1 MSKRQAVCL
10 LIVVAL
16 LLSAAVWWRSTNAQP
31 EPIPEP
37 TPEPERDWGGIK
49 TVKVYDVYYT
59 PEDAEA
65 IAKTVWGEAGG
76 CPREEQAQVVW
87 CILNRVDDSRFPDS
101 ILGVITS
108 PSQFHG
114 YSPSFPVTPEIMA
127 VTMDV
132 LYRWNME
139 KNGETVERELGSDYL
154 WFTGDGIKN
163 HFRTAY

>member
-1 MSKRQAVCL
+1 MKTRYIIITLVCCS
-10 LIVVAL
+10 LIVIL
-16 LLSAAVWWRSTNAQP
+16 LLVDRCFTI
-31 EPIPEP
+31 EPEP

-65 IAKTVWGEAGG
+65 IARTVWGEAGG

-114 YSPSFPVTPEIMA
+114 YSPSFPVTPEIMT

-139 KNGETVERELGSDYL
+139 KNGETVTRELGSEYL
-154 WFTGDGIKN
+154 WFTGDGVKN
-163 HFRTAY
+163 HFRTTY

>member
-10 LIVVAL
+10 LIAAAL
-16 LLSAAVWWRSTNAQP
+16 LLSAAVWWRSTDAQP

-37 TPEPERDWGGIK
+37 ERDWSGIK

-139 KNGETVERELGSDYL
+139 KNGETVTRELGSEYL
-154 WFTGDGIKN
+154 WFTGDGVKN
-163 HFRTAY
+163 HFRTTY

>member
-16 LLSAAVWWRSTNAQP
+16 LLSAAVWWRSTDAQP

-37 TPEPERDWGGIK
+37 ERDWNGIK

-65 IAKTVWGEAGG
+65 IARTVWGEAGG

-114 YSPSFPVTPEIMA
+114 YSASFPVTPEIMA

-139 KNGETVERELGSDYL
+139 KNGETVTRELGSDYL
-154 WFTGDGIKN
+154 WFTGDSIKN
-163 HFRTAY
+163 HFRTTY